1 MAQLLAALYTIT
13 HEREVGVANVTSLP
27 NQASAAAV
35 SALSTLQQAFAI
47 SRIGG
52 QLRLVDREII
62 SAAQKGEPNS
72 IVHFFKKGDGDLIL
86 KRFIETLPIPVTKPA
101 DVVNSFWL
109 SPNTIEYHRIA
120 FHPIPQPPD
129 TINLWVPHTVRPAEG
144 SWTFIESYLVE
155 VICGGDL
162 ALFDY
167 LIQFLAHALQH
178 PEEKPGIMIVLIGAE
193 GVGKGF
199 FIRLLEA
206 LWGATTLQVSD
217 IKAVVGDFNAA
228 LERAFWVALD
238 ECMFKGDKKS
248 QDRMKSL
255 VTEPAIQVEQK
266 YEPSR
271 TIESFHR
278 FVACTNHDHWAQI
291 RSDDRRYL
299 FVRVSDCHKQDAKYF
314 GQLSIVLNDGTT
326 VPAFAHHLINL
337 DITQFNPRNKPTTA
351 EGFEQKRRSL
361 SGFSRYWCEVLDKAR
376 FGVASECGA
385 YGSLDYEGE
394 MFVTSQALIEKY
406 KDYNHAAERYE
417 AIQSKTIREEIK
429 TLCPSADTTKRQ
441 DNKRGIL
448 FPEIG
453 VARKEFEAY
462 IGCPVNWDE

>member
-1 MAQLLAALYTIT
+1 MAQLLEGLFTT
-13 HEREVGVANVTSLP
+13 TRELGAGMVNVTALP
-27 NQASAAAV
+27 NQASTAAV
-35 SALSTLQQAFAI
+35 SALAALQQAFAI

-52 QLRLVDREII
+52 QLRLVDRQVIREAQQG
-62 SAAQKGEPNS
+62 SLTAA
-72 IVHFFKKGDGDLIL
+72 VHFIKKQDADLIL
-86 KRFIETLPIPVTKPA
+86 KRFIESLPIPIVKPA

-109 SPNTIEYHRIA
+109 SPNTIEYHRLA
-120 FHPIPQPPD
+120 FHPIPQPAD
-129 TINLWVPHTVRPAEG
+129 TLNLWVPHTVVPMQG
-144 SWTFIESYLVE
+144 TWTVIENYLVD

-162 ALFDY
+162 ELFDY
-167 LIQFLAHALQH
+167 LIRFLAHALQH

-199 FIRLLEA
+199 LVRLLEA

-217 IKAVVGDFNAA
+217 IAAITGNFNAG

-278 FVACTNHDHWAQI
+278 FTACTNHAQWGQI

-299 FVRVSDCHKQDAKYF
+299 FIKVSDCHKQDTKYF
-314 GQLSIVLNDGTT
+314 SQLSKALNDGVT
-326 VPAFAHHLINL
+326 VSALAYYLINL
-337 DITQFNPRNKPTTA
+337 DITKFNPRSKPQTA

-361 SGFSRYWCEVLDKAR
+361 SGFARYWYEVLDK
-376 FGVASECGA
+376 
-385 YGSLDYEGE
+385 GSFDLGGDHYTPESMRYEDE
-394 MFVTSQALIEKY
+394 VFVTSHGLTKKY

-417 AIQSKTIREEIK
+417 AIQAKTIREEIK
-429 TLCPSADTTKRQ
+429 GLCPSADTSKRQ

-453 VARKEFEAY
+453 VARKEFETY
-462 IGCPVNWDE
+462 IGSTVNWDE

>member
-1 MAQLLAALYTIT
+1 MAQLLEGLFTT
-13 HEREVGVANVTSLP
+13 TRELGAGMVNVTALP
-27 NQASAAAV
+27 NQASTAAV
-35 SALSTLQQAFAI
+35 SALAALQQAFAI

-52 QLRLVDREII
+52 QLRLVDRQVIREAQQG
-62 SAAQKGEPNS
+62 SLTAA
-72 IVHFFKKGDGDLIL
+72 VHFIKKQDADLIL
-86 KRFIETLPIPVTKPA
+86 KRFIESLPIPVVKPA
-101 DVVNSFWL
+101 EVVNSFWV
-109 SPNTIEYHRIA
+109 SPNTIEYHRLA
-120 FHPIPQPPD
+120 FHPIPQSAD
-129 TINLWVPHTVRPAEG
+129 TLNLWVSHTVVPTQG
-144 SWTFIESYLVE
+144 CWKIIEDYLVD
-155 VICGGDL
+155 VICAGDL

-167 LIQFLAHALQH
+167 LIRFLAHALQC

-199 FIRLLEA
+199 LVRLLEA
-206 LWGATTLQVSD
+206 LWSATTLQVSD
-217 IKAVVGDFNAA
+217 IAAITGNFNAG

-278 FVACTNHDHWAQI
+278 FIACTNHAQWGQI

-299 FVRVSDCHKQDAKYF
+299 FIKVSDCHKQDTKYF
-314 GQLSIVLNDGTT
+314 GKLSNALNDGVT
-326 VPAFAHHLINL
+326 VPGLAHYLVNL
-337 DITQFNPRNKPTTA
+337 DITNFNPRSKPQTA

-361 SGFSRYWCEVLDKAR
+361 SGFARYWYEVLDK
-376 FGVASECGA
+376 
-385 YGSLDYEGE
+385 GSFDLGGDHYTPESMRYEDE
-394 MFVTSQALIEKY
+394 VFVTSHGLTKKY

-417 AIQSKTIREEIK
+417 AIQAKTIREEIK
-429 TLCPSADTTKRQ
+429 GLCPSADTSKRQ

-453 VARKEFEAY
+453 VARKEFETY
-462 IGCPVNWDE
+462 IGSTVNWDE